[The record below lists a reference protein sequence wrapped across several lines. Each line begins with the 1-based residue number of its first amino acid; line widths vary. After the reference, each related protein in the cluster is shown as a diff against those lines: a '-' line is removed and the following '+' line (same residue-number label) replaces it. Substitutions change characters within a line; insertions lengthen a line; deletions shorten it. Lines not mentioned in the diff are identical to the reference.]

1 MTLEYSLSLNRAVLF
16 EDGESGEETHAAEG
30 DELAGVDGEAHEGE
44 AEDVINPVIPEWSE
58 AYWALG
64 LFALLYLLMRYVLVP
79 PIKAAMDERENKIRD
94 AKDAADRVDS
104 DMGSAQ
110 ADYDAAVAGARDEAN
125 AMVEAARTEAVA
137 YRAELQADAD
147 VEIASLKAE
156 AEAEIS
162 SARASAMSELR
173 SDVSSLAV
181 SAASTVVGH
190 SIDAGSAQSTI
201 DAILDGGAS

>member
-1 MTLEYSLSLNRAVLF
+1 MALEYSLSLNRAVF
-16 EDGESGEETHAAEG
+16 SEDGEAGEETHAAEG
-30 DELAGVDGEAHEGE
+30 DESVVEGE
-44 AEDVINPVIPEWSE
+44 ALEGKAEDEVINPVIPEWSE

-64 LFALLYLLMRYVLVP
+64 LFAALYVLMRYVLVP
-79 PIKAAMDERENKIRD
+79 PIKAAMVEREDKIRD

-110 ADYDAAVAGARDEAN
+110 ADYDAAVAGAREEAN
-125 AMVEAARTEAVA
+125 AMVEAARTEAGA

-156 AEAEIS
+156 AGAEIS
-162 SARASAMSELR
+162 SARASAMNELR
-173 SDVSSLAV
+173 GDVSSLAV
-181 SAASTVVGH
+181 AAASTVVGRP
-190 SIDAGSAQSTI
+190 IDASSAQSTI